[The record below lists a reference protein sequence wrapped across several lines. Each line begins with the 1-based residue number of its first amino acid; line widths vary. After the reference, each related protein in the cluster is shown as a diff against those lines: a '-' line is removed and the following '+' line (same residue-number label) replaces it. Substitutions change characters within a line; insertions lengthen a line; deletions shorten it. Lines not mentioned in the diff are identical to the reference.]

1 MMKGKNTENTNYI
14 AACLDACL
22 QSDQS
27 TSRRSYS
34 ILEVEGDVPG
44 FCFVPIYP
52 SEITMN
58 SETYYRIYD
67 IVAPALFPKYT
78 CIRPSSMQIVEIE
91 GQTLA
96 SSRGF
101 FFPWKPK
108 KSTRLVG
115 SVESILAKYDINKE
129 IPIMDG
135 ITVGR
140 NATTWIISG
149 NTGSG
154 KSYCLRYLLEVWEH
168 TTNRTGSKKARI
180 ILVDPKKSNA
190 ARYARGHDNIEL
202 VIPKGNERP
211 EDFLRKVN
219 QVLFDVINEQTRRQ
233 DNLFSNSPRISTD
246 ANELNVE
253 PIYVIIEEMASLTL
267 GLPQTN
273 QQVKDLFREL
283 EQIALLG
290 REALINLVITTQIAR
305 NDIVPIPIRS
315 QMNVRILLGR
325 IDKATVQY
333 LFPSMTDGLSIPIG
347 GKGSGIIEIQDGN
360 HFGIEPVEMPTI
372 GNF

>member
-1 MMKGKNTENTNYI
+1 MKGKNTAI
-14 AACLDACL
+14 ANFVSDNLDARL
-22 QSDQS
+22 QTDQS
-27 TSRRSYS
+27 ASRRSYFV
-34 ILEVEGDVPG
+34 LEVTGDVPG
-44 FCFVPIYP
+44 FCFVPVYP
-52 SEITMN
+52 SEIVMN
-58 SETYYRIYD
+58 SETYYRIFD
-67 IVAPALFPKYT
+67 IVAPSVFPQYT
-78 CIRPSSMQIVEIE
+78 CIRPTSMQIVEIDD
-91 GQTLA
+91 QPLS

-115 SVESILAKYDINKE
+115 SVDSILEKYDLAE
-129 IPIMDG
+129 AIPIMDG

-154 KSYCLRYLLEVWEH
+154 KSYCLRYLLEMWEH
-168 TTNRTGSKKARI
+168 TTNRSGGKQAKI
-180 ILVDPKKSNA
+180 ILIDPKKSNA
-190 ARYARGHDNIEL
+190 ARYARGHDDIQLVVPEL
-202 VIPKGNERP
+202 TERP

-219 QVLFDVINEQTRRQ
+219 QILGDVIKEQNRRQ
-233 DNLFSNSPRISTD
+233 DELFSSSPRISTD

-267 GLPQTN
+267 SLPPTN
-273 QQVKDLFREL
+273 QQVKDLFRQL

-290 REALINLVITTQIAR
+290 REALINLIITTQIAR
-305 NDIVPIPIRS
+305 NDVVPIPIRS

-360 HFGIEPVEMPTI
+360 HFGVEPVEMPTI